1 MTLASE
7 LSTLADTVRKL
18 TGIAEKLSLS
28 DMTANLQKLIPP
40 EKIVIMDDMAGKF
53 NPEPRGA
60 AYDVPLA
67 LSTKYPVLFGSS
79 FTVSYEIYNSA
90 HTPLSSQVYL
100 MDSSDKALIKS
111 TDVVEEFKEYQF
123 DRVVPKWR
131 TKISGT
137 ITVPANFDDFY
148 NTTKLRVLV
157 SSSTGTWVAARVWVE
172 S

>member
-1 MTLASE
+1 
-7 LSTLADTVRKL
+7 
-18 TGIAEKLSLS
+18 
-28 DMTANLQKLIPP
+28 
-40 EKIVIMDDMAGKF
+40 
-53 NPEPRGA
+53 
-60 AYDVPLA
+60 
-67 LSTKYPVLFGSS
+67 
-79 FTVSYEIYNSA
+79 
-90 HTPLSSQVYL
+90 

-123 DRVVPKWR
+123 DRVGPKYR

-148 NTTKLRVLV
+148 NITKLRVLV